1 MRDSHW
7 QLEGSAAEL
16 YERYLVP
23 GITYQVGGGSRRPSA
38 VAQLERL
45 LRDAGFDDIAA
56 LTVEE
61 TIEFPSVLD
70 YVRFQLLATPM
81 AAMSW
86 SLLRIHRPHLI
97 DYPAGQRFKHL
108 SLISSLRPGAA
119 MPVPSVTLP
128 ARVLA
133 SAGMMDT
140 PGPRLLEGEQDE
152 VNQSATT

>member
-1 MRDSHW
+1 MSDSHW
-7 QLEGSAAEL
+7 RLEGSAAEL

-56 LTVEE
+56 LTVEQ
-61 TIEFPSVLD
+61 TIEVPSVLD

-81 AAMSW
+81 AAMSR

-97 DYPAGQRFKHL
+97 DDRAGQRF
-108 SLISSLRPGAA
+108 SSLRPGAA

-140 PGPRLLEGEQDE
+140 LGPRLLEGEQDG
-152 VNQSATT
+152 VNQSATS